1 MATVE
6 SVDYGADG
14 MTVIALADQKARG
27 MMRKY
32 ALDDPIEKE
41 DWE

>member
-1 MATVE
+1 
-6 SVDYGADG
+6 

-32 ALDDPIEKE
+32 ALDDPVEKE
-41 DWE
+41 EWK

>member
-1 MATVE
+1 
-6 SVDYGADG
+6 
-14 MTVIALADQKARG
+14 MTVTVLADARIRG

-32 ALDDPIEKE
+32 ALDDPEPRE